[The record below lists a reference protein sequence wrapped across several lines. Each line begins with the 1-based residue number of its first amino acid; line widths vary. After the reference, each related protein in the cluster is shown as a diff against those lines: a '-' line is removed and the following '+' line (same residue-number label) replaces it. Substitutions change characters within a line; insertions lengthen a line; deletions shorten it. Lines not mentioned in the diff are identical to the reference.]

1 MRTFERYV
9 NRKKITDVK
18 KYLVG
23 RGLTSDEAVRDWCLS
38 QDIEPPSANYFSPG
52 ESIQVEKNSPPTK
65 SAPRTTAPESSD
77 PEVWHVPAAERPL
90 RKSSKAG
97 KKATRST
104 TRKKSTSK

>member
-18 KYLVG
+18 KYLIG
-23 RGLTSDEAVRDWCLS
+23 RGLTSDDAVRDWCIS
-38 QDIEPPSANYFSPG
+38 QDIEPPVTNYFSSG
-52 ESIQVEKNSPPTK
+52 EAIQVEKNPPSK
-65 SAPRTTAPESSD
+65 PTAKPTSTDPSD

-97 KKATRST
+97 KKAARST
-104 TRKKSTSK
+104 SRKKSASK